1 MHLNHMSS
9 CCVSST
15 WLIGTVSITTEAF
28 LSVATIFYFA
38 EDTFTKNCSGWIW
51 FMFPGFLL
59 GCALFMLCH
68 KYYGNGHLI
77 GAFEVTPPT
86 RRRTVEQ
93 LLALQEAISQLEAQ
107 VQAGNI
113 SLLKLRSLMLAA
125 FPQVCMH
132 PSLALF
138 CMDLAT
144 RIREKYLLGFR
155 APTKSRLFWS
165 SLPRHSHSC
174 RSEPLFYWFCWKR
187 TRGRCQGGRRAA
199 RN

>member
-9 CCVSST
+9 CYVPST
-15 WLIGTVSITTEAF
+15 WLIGAVSITREAF
-28 LSVATIFYFA
+28 LSVATIYIFFA

-59 GCALFMLCH
+59 VCTLFMLCH
-68 KYYGNGHLI
+68 KYYGSGHLI

-125 FPQVCMH
+125 FPQV
-132 PSLALF
+132 
-138 CMDLAT
+138 
-144 RIREKYLLGFR
+144 
-155 APTKSRLFWS
+155 
-165 SLPRHSHSC
+165 
-174 RSEPLFYWFCWKR
+174 
-187 TRGRCQGGRRAA
+187 
-199 RN
+199 